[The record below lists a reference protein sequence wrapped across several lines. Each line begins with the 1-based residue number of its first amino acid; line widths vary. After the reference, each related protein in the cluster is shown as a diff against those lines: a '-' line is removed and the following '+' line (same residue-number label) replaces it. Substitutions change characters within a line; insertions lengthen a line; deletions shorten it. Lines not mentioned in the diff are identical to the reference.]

1 LLGDSMRRIKVV
13 LDFMVYPVVE
23 KLPFYKNITI
33 QVADA
38 SLYPNLPV
46 SLATIK
52 AALDDFESALLAAK
66 DGGHT
71 AIAVRND
78 KEKIVDELFRDLASY
93 VNKVA
98 NGDETIIIKSGFH
111 ASKQPS
117 SHQKPEFTV
126 SDGVHSGSV
135 ILKIKAIQAAVAY
148 IWQYVQ
154 EGSPNAA
161 SVWVTVNTS
170 TVTTFQIDNLTPG
183 LIYSF
188 RFASISVDGTSDFS
202 SPITKF
208 VN

>member
-1 LLGDSMRRIKVV
+1 MRRIKVV

-78 KEKIVDELFRDLASY
+78 KEKIVDEMFRDLASY

-111 ASKQPS
+111 ASKQPMA
-117 SHQKPEFTV
+117 HQKPEFTV

-154 EGSPNAA
+154 EGSPNATT
-161 SVWVTVNTS
+161 VWVTVNTS